1 MIEFG
6 CQLIKTGA
14 VVVNLGTNEVS
25 SVDSVNLGQNDR
37 IWDTQKIWCVLS
49 RFGEDTV
56 NLGRSE
62 RSG

>member
-1 MIEFG
+1 MI
-6 CQLIKTGA
+6 KSGA
-14 VVVNLGTNEVS
+14 VTVKLDKNQGS

-49 RFGEDTV
+49 RFWEDTV

-62 RSG
+62 GSG